1 MWLVTFK
8 TLSHGFP
15 KFPNNN
21 KLALLSVV
29 GWWSRTMSDPGLR
42 GKVIVITGAS
52 SGFGKGAALE
62 FAKAGA
68 SVVIA
73 ARRDEL
79 LNELVQECEAAG
91 GRALAVQTDVSQQ
104 NDMQALA
111 QQAVAAFGRIDVWIN
126 NAGIGA
132 LGEFWDIPLTDHAR
146 VIEVNLLGV
155 IYGSYFAL
163 LQFRQQG
170 SGTLIN
176 TASGLGKIPAPYYS
190 TYTAS
195 KYGVVGLSASLRQEL
210 SEANLKD
217 IHVCTV
223 LPMAMDT
230 PWFDHASNYTGHE
243 VKPIPPLYDPQEVID
258 VYVRLASQ
266 PETEVIVGGAGKVMS
281 ALHSIFPGMV
291 EGMMSKE
298 VDVVQM
304 ETAPHDVNS
313 SNSIHEP
320 TDEGTG
326 VYGGRLDK

>member
-1 MWLVTFK
+1 
-8 TLSHGFP
+8 
-15 KFPNNN
+15 
-21 KLALLSVV
+21 
-29 GWWSRTMSDPGLR
+29 MSDSSLS

-126 NAGIGA
+126 NAGVGAIGQ
-132 LGEFWDIPLTDHAR
+132 FWDIPIVDHAH
-146 VIEVNLLGV
+146 VIEVNVLGV
-155 IYGSYFAL
+155 VYGSYVAL
-163 LQFRQQG
+163 QQFRQQG

-195 KYGVVGLSASLRQEL
+195 KYAVVGLSAALRQEL
-210 SEANLKD
+210 SEAKLND

-230 PWFDHASNYTGHE
+230 PWFDHAANYTGHE
-243 VKPIPPLYDPQEVID
+243 LEPIPPVYDPQQVID
-258 VYVRLASQ
+258 VYVRLATK
-266 PETEVIVGGAGKVMS
+266 PEAEVIVGGAGKVMS
-281 ALHSIFPGMV
+281 ALHSIFPGLV
-291 EGMMSKE
+291 EGILSKE
-298 VDVVQM
+298 VDMVQ
-304 ETAPHDVNS
+304 ENAPREANS
-313 SNSIHEP
+313 SNSLHEP
-320 TDEGTG
+320 TGEGTG
-326 VYGGRLDK
+326 VYRHKE